1 MTCAGG
7 GPRAP
12 LEDLVRD
19 AIRAKAA
26 EVPPDAVPPLRLPD
40 RRRSSFSLTHGG
52 RERAG
57 GLAGRAWARAWAW
70 AAPIAA
76 AAGVAAAL
84 AVVFA
89 LTSVLHSS
97 RSANGHP
104 SGLAA
109 LPRYYVA
116 LTFTPGE
123 RFGGYGELS
132 TPQTKAV
139 IRATATGRALAT
151 VTPPWPYGTFAGVTA
166 AAGDRTFVVAAQK
179 LARIPLDGALT
190 VPATRFF
197 LLRLGPGLG
206 RPVGR
211 VTLTPLPIP
220 AIPAGS
226 EVSDFAV
233 SPDGSRLAVVG
244 GRSDRP
250 GLSAYDKL
258 KLSVY
263 NLHAGTERT
272 YQPGSVGNAAGVPIT
287 WITQNSLSWGTDSR
301 TLAFVYGQ
309 WGGREG
315 VRLLDTDRPGSGLLA
330 NSRVAIPQSR
340 STSWTQVQ
348 LTADGQAI
356 IGNVNNPDVN
366 GSVERLV
373 QVSAQTGKIVRV
385 LHVTRGMA
393 DDVVQVHWMSPSGRM
408 LIVTDLLR
416 ARHHSTAQ
424 YADVDA
430 GMLTD
435 GHYTPLPWSENT
447 LTAAW

>member
-1 MTCAGG
+1 MTRTGG
-7 GPRAP
+7 GPMTP
-12 LEDLVRD
+12 LEDRVRD

-26 EVPPDAVPPLRLPD
+26 EVPPGSVPPLRLPA
-40 RRRSSFSLTHGG
+40 RRRSPFSLTHGG

-57 GLAGRAWARAWAW
+57 GPAARARAGRAWA
-70 AAPIAA
+70 APLAA

-89 LTSVLHSS
+89 VTGVIHSG

-116 LTFTPGE
+116 LTFTSDEP
-123 RFGGYGELS
+123 FGGNGELS

-179 LARIPLDGALT
+179 LARIPLMGELT

-197 LLRLGPGLG
+197 LLRFGPGLG
-206 RPVGR
+206 RPVGK

-220 AIPAGS
+220 AIPAGT
-226 EVSDFAV
+226 EVSDFAI
-233 SPDGSRLAVVG
+233 SPDGSRLAVVS
-244 GRSDRP
+244 GRKERP
-250 GLSAYDKL
+250 R
-258 KLSVY
+258 LSVY
-263 NLHAGTERT
+263 DMQKLSIYNLPAGTERT
-272 YQPGSVGNAAGVPIT
+272 YRPSGVGNAPGPPIT
-287 WITQNSLSWGTDSR
+287 WITQNSLSWGADNR
-301 TLAFVYGQ
+301 TLAFVYGAADA
-309 WGGREG
+309 REG
-315 VRLLDTDRPGSGLLA
+315 VRLLDTARPGSGLLA
-330 NSRVAIPQSR
+330 NSRVAAARSSR
-340 STSWTQVQ
+340 TWWNQVQ
-348 LTADGQAI
+348 ITADGQTI
-356 IGNVNNPDVN
+356 IGNVQQPGERGDVQ
-366 GSVERLV
+366 RLV
-373 QVSAQTGKIVRV
+373 QVSAQTGKVVRL
-385 LHVTRGMA
+385 LHVTKHMA
-393 DDVVQVHWMSPSGRM
+393 DDFAQIHWMDPSGRV

-430 GMLTD
+430 GMLT
-435 GHYTPLPWSENT
+435 GGRYTPLPWSENT

>member
-1 MTCAGG
+1 MTHGG
-7 GPRAP
+7 GGAVTP
-12 LEDLVRD
+12 LEDRVRD

-26 EVPPDAVPPLRLPD
+26 EVPPGSVPPLRLPA
-40 RRRSSFSLTHGG
+40 RRRSPFSFTHGG
-52 RERAG
+52 RERPG
-57 GLAGRAWARAWAW
+57 GPAARARAGRAWA
-70 AAPIAA
+70 APLAA

-84 AVVFA
+84 AVLFA
-89 LTSVLHSS
+89 LTGVIHSG

-116 LTFTPGE
+116 LTFTSDEP
-123 RFGGYGELS
+123 FGGYGELS
-132 TPQTKAV
+132 TPQTRAV
-139 IRATATGRALAT
+139 VRATATGRALAT
-151 VTPPWPYGTFAGVTA
+151 VTPPWPYGTFAGITA

-179 LARIPLDGALT
+179 LVRIPRDGPVT
-190 VPATRFF
+190 VPATKFF

-220 AIPAGS
+220 AIPAGT
-226 EVSDFAV
+226 EVGDFAI
-233 SPDGSRLAVVG
+233 SPDGSRLAVVS
-244 GRSDRP
+244 GRKERP
-250 GLSAYDKL
+250 KLNVYDKQ

-272 YQPGSVGNAAGVPIT
+272 YRSGSVGNAPGVPIT
-287 WITQNSLSWGTDSR
+287 WITQNSLSWGTDNR
-301 TLAFVYGQ
+301 TLAFVYGA
-309 WGGREG
+309 WNGREG
-315 VRLLDTDRPGSGLLA
+315 VRFLDTDRPGSGLLA
-330 NSRVAIPQSR
+330 NSRVAVPQSR
-340 STSWTQVQ
+340 TTTWAQVQ
-348 LTADGQAI
+348 LTADGQTI
-356 IGNVNNPDVN
+356 IGNVDNPYVN
-366 GSVERLV
+366 GSLEHLV

-385 LHVTRGMA
+385 IHVTRGMA
-393 DDVVQVHWMSPSGRM
+393 DDVVQVHWMSPSGRV

-430 GMLTD
+430 GMLVD
-435 GHYTPLPWSENT
+435 GRYTPLPWSENT

>member
-1 MTCAGG
+1 MTRTGG
-7 GPRAP
+7 GAVAP
-12 LEDLVRD
+12 IEDRVRD

-40 RRRSSFSLTHGG
+40 RRRSSFSLAHGG

-57 GLAGRAWARAWAW
+57 GLAGRAWA
-70 AAPIAA
+70 APIAA
-76 AAGVAAAL
+76 AVGVAAAL
-84 AVVFA
+84 ALVFA
-89 LTSVLHSS
+89 LTGVIHAG
-97 RSANGHP
+97 RSASGHP

-116 LTFTPGE
+116 LTFTSGA

-132 TPQTKAV
+132 TPQTRAV

-179 LARIPLDGALT
+179 LARIPLDGEVT

-197 LLRLGPGLG
+197 RLRLGPGLG
-206 RPVGR
+206 RPVGT

-220 AIPAGS
+220 AIPAGT
-226 EVSDFAV
+226 EVSDFAL
-233 SPDGSRLAVVG
+233 SPDGSRLAVVS
-244 GRSDRP
+244 GRKERPRLNVYDRQ
-250 GLSAYDKL
+250 

-263 NLHAGTERT
+263 NLAAGTERT
-272 YQPGSVGNAAGVPIT
+272 YRSGTVGNAPGVPIT
-287 WITQNSLSWGTDSR
+287 WITQNSLSWGTDNR

-309 WGGREG
+309 WNGREG
-315 VRLLDTDRPGSGLLA
+315 VRFLDTDRPGSGLLA
-330 NSRVAIPQSR
+330 NSRVAVPQSR
-340 STSWTQVQ
+340 TTTWTQVQ
-348 LTADGQAI
+348 LTADGQTI
-356 IGNVNNPDVN
+356 IGNVYNPDVN
-366 GSVERLV
+366 GSLERLV
-373 QVSAQTGKIVRV
+373 QVSARTGKVVRV
-385 LHVTRGMA
+385 IHVTRGMA
-393 DDVVQVHWMSPSGRM
+393 DDVVQVHWMSPSGQV

-430 GMLTD
+430 GMLTG

>member
-1 MTCAGG
+1 MTRTGG
-7 GPRAP
+7 GSMTP
-12 LEDLVRD
+12 LEDRVRE

-26 EVPPDAVPPLRLPD
+26 EVPPGSVPPLRLPA
-40 RRRSSFSLTHGG
+40 RRRSPFSLTHGG
-52 RERAG
+52 RERPG
-57 GLAGRAWARAWAW
+57 GPPARTRAGRAWA
-70 AAPIAA
+70 APLAA

-89 LTSVLHSS
+89 LTGVIHSG

-109 LPRYYVA
+109 LPPYYVA
-116 LTFTPGE
+116 LTLTSTEP
-123 RFGGYGELS
+123 FGGYGQLS

-139 IRATATGRALAT
+139 IRATATGKALAT
-151 VTPPWPYGTFAGVTA
+151 VMPPWPYGTFAGVSA

-179 LARIPLDGALT
+179 LVRIPLDGPVT

-206 RPVGR
+206 RPVGK

-220 AIPAGS
+220 AIPDGN
-226 EVSDFAV
+226 EVGDFAI
-233 SPDGSRLAVVG
+233 SPDGSRLAVVSG
-244 GRSDRP
+244 PKDRP
-250 GLSAYDKL
+250 KLNVYDKL

-263 NLHAGTERT
+263 NLQAGTERT
-272 YQPGSVGNAAGVPIT
+272 YRPGSVGNAPGVPIT
-287 WITQNSLSWGTDSR
+287 WITQNSLSWGTDNR
-301 TLAFVYGQ
+301 TLAFVYGA
-309 WGGREG
+309 WNGREG
-315 VRLLDTDRPGSGLLA
+315 VRFLDTDRPGSDLLA
-330 NSRVAIPQSR
+330 NSRVAVPQSR
-340 STSWTQVQ
+340 TTTWTQIQ
-348 LTADGQAI
+348 LTADGQTI
-356 IGNVNNPDVN
+356 IGNVYNPYVN
-366 GSVERLV
+366 GSLEHLV

-393 DDVVQVHWMSPSGRM
+393 DDVLQVHWMSPSGRV

-424 YADVDA
+424 FADVDA
-430 GMLTD
+430 GMLA
-435 GHYTPLPWSENT
+435 GGRYTPLPWSENT

>member
-1 MTCAGG
+1 MTRGAGD
-7 GPRAP
+7 ATTP
-12 LEDLVRD
+12 LEDRVRE

-26 EVPPDAVPPLRLPD
+26 EVPPDAVPPLRLPG
-40 RRRSSFSLTHGG
+40 RRRSSFSLARGG

-57 GLAGRAWARAWAW
+57 GLARRPW

-89 LTSVLHSS
+89 LTGVIHPG

-109 LPRYYVA
+109 LPPYYVA
-116 LTFTPGE
+116 LTFTSGKP
-123 RFGGYGELS
+123 FGGNGQLS

-151 VTPPWPYGTFAGVTA
+151 VMPPWPYGTFAGVTA

-179 LARIPLDGALT
+179 LARIPLAGEVT

-220 AIPAGS
+220 AIPAGT
-226 EVSDFAV
+226 EVGDFAL
-233 SPDGSRLAVVG
+233 SPDGSRLAVVS
-244 GRSDRP
+244 GRKERP
-250 GLSAYDKL
+250 RLNVYDMQ
-258 KLSVY
+258 KLSIY
-263 NLHAGTERT
+263 DLAAGTERT
-272 YQPGSVGNAAGVPIT
+272 YRPGGVGNAPGPPIT
-287 WITQNSLSWGTDSR
+287 WITQNSLSWGADNR
-301 TLAFVYGQ
+301 TLAFVYGAADA
-309 WGGREG
+309 REG
-315 VRLLDTDRPGSGLLA
+315 VRLLDTARPGSGLLA
-330 NSRVAIPQSR
+330 NSRVAAAR
-340 STSWTQVQ
+340 SSGTWWNQVQ
-348 LTADGQAI
+348 ITADGQTI
-356 IGNVNNPDVN
+356 IGNVQNPGERGDVQ
-366 GSVERLV
+366 RLV
-373 QVSAQTGKIVRV
+373 QVSAQTGKVVRV
-385 LHVTRGMA
+385 LHVTTHMA
-393 DDVVQVHWMSPSGRM
+393 DDVAQIHWMDPSGRV
-408 LIVTDLLR
+408 LIVTNAFR

-424 YADVDA
+424 FADVDA
-430 GMLTD
+430 GMLVD
-435 GHYTPLPWSENT
+435 GRYTPLPWSENT

>member
-1 MTCAGG
+1 MTRTGG
-7 GPRAP
+7 GAATP
-12 LEDLVRD
+12 LEDRVRD

-26 EVPPDAVPPLRLPD
+26 EVPPDAVPPLRLPA
-40 RRRSSFSLTHGG
+40 RRQSPFSLTHGG

-57 GLAGRAWARAWAW
+57 GPAARARAGRAWA
-70 AAPIAA
+70 APLAA

-84 AVVFA
+84 AVVFV
-89 LTSVLHSS
+89 LTAVIHPG

-104 SGLAA
+104 SGLAT
-109 LPRYYVA
+109 LPQYYVA
-116 LTFTPGE
+116 LTFTSGE

-151 VTPPWPYGTFAGVTA
+151 VAPPWPYGTFAGVTA

-179 LARIPLDGALT
+179 LVRIPLDGEFT

-220 AIPAGS
+220 AFPAGT
-226 EVSDFAV
+226 EVTDFAL
-233 SPDGSRLAVVG
+233 SPDGSRLAVVS
-244 GRSDRP
+244 GRADTPRLRP
-250 GLSAYDKL
+250 

-263 NLHAGTERT
+263 DLSAGTERT
-272 YQPGSVGNAAGVPIT
+272 YRPGSVGNTPGFPIT
-287 WITQNSLSWGTDSR
+287 WITQNSLSWGTDNR

-315 VRLLDTDRPGSGLLA
+315 VRFLDTDRPGSGLLA
-330 NSRVAIPQSR
+330 NSRVVVPPSR
-340 STSWTQVQ
+340 TTSWTQVQ
-348 LTADGQAI
+348 LTADGRTI
-356 IGNVNNPDVN
+356 IGNVNNPYVN

-373 QVSAQTGKIVRV
+373 QVSVQTGKVVRV
-385 LHVTRGMA
+385 LHVTRRMA
-393 DDVVQVHWMSPSGRM
+393 DDVVQVHWMSPSGRV

-430 GMLTD
+430 GMLVG

>member
-1 MTCAGG
+1 MTRTGG
-7 GPRAP
+7 GAAAP
-12 LEDLVRD
+12 LEDRVRD

-26 EVPPDAVPPLRLPD
+26 EVPPDAVPPLRLPA
-40 RRRSSFSLTHGG
+40 RRRSFFSLTHGG
-52 RERAG
+52 RERVG
-57 GLAGRAWARAWAW
+57 GPAARARARRAW
-70 AAPIAA
+70 AAPLAA
-76 AAGVAAAL
+76 AVGVAAAL

-89 LTSVLHSS
+89 LTSVIHSG

-109 LPRYYVA
+109 LPPYYVA
-116 LTFTPGE
+116 LAFTSGAQ
-123 RFGGYGELS
+123 FGGYGQLS
-132 TPQTKAV
+132 TPQTRAV
-139 IRATATGRALAT
+139 IRVTATGRALAT
-151 VTPPWPYGTFAGVTA
+151 VIPPRPYGTFAGVSA

-179 LARIPLDGALT
+179 LVRIPLDGEIT

-220 AIPAGS
+220 AIPVGT
-226 EVSDFAV
+226 EVSDFAI
-233 SPDGSRLAVVG
+233 SPDGSRLAVIS
-244 GRSDRP
+244 GRKERP
-250 GLSAYDKL
+250 RLNVYDKL
-258 KLSVY
+258 ELSVY

-272 YQPGSVGNAAGVPIT
+272 YRPGSVGNAPGVPIT
-287 WITQNSLSWGTDSR
+287 WITQNSLSWGTDNR

-309 WGGREG
+309 WDGREG
-315 VRLLDTDRPGSGLLA
+315 VRLLDTDRAGSGLLA
-330 NSRVAIPQSR
+330 NSRVVIPRSR
-340 STSWTQVQ
+340 TTSWTQIQ
-348 LTADGQAI
+348 LTADGQTI
-356 IGNVNNPDVN
+356 IGNVNNPNVN

-373 QVSAQTGKIVRV
+373 RVSAQTGKVVRV

-393 DDVVQVHWMSPSGRM
+393 DDVVQVHWMSPSGRV
-408 LIVTDLLR
+408 LIVTNLLR

-430 GMLTD
+430 GMLTG